1 MMASFMDRRTWVQ
14 LIGVLAAARPALT
27 QQRGAV
33 GATGAMGAADDAGR
47 GRGQGGRGQVPMR
60 VSKDQVVGA
69 LKLMG
74 LEFTD
79 PELEMMLPGVN
90 RALGSYEG
98 LRGVDIG
105 YGVEPA
111 FHFSPG
117 LPDRTPIKGPQRFE
131 TTIPRVAA
139 AKGKAPARA
148 PKAPT
153 DLEEVAFWPVTRIAP
168 LIHSRA
174 VSSTELTK
182 MYIARMK
189 MYSPKLLCLI
199 TLTEDLALERAGE
212 ADQQIRQG
220 KYRGPLHGIPYGVK
234 DLFDS
239 KGILTTWGAEP
250 FQSRVP
256 DEDATCVDR
265 LNKAGAVLIAKLSMG
280 ALAQGDL
287 WFQGRTNNPWNLARG
302 SSGSSAGSASATSAG
317 LVGFSLGTETL
328 GSIVSPSTECGT
340 VGLRPTYGRVSRK
353 GAMALSWT
361 MDKIG
366 PICRGVEDCA
376 IVLHAIYGPDGHD
389 RSVGADPFHW
399 EPRKPLRSLKVGV
412 MQSLFDRIG
421 AGRGG
426 FGGGG
431 RGPDPSAV
439 SELKKVYDQALAD
452 LKKAGVN
459 MTPVEYDEGP
469 ANQLRFLLEAE
480 GAAAFDDITRD
491 GQVRTLKGQGAG
503 DWPNSF
509 RTSRLIPAVEYIR
522 AQRGRTLVVERFEK
536 FMADWDVIV
545 IPSTALLTTTNLTGN
560 PQVVLKCG
568 FINGLPRSIGF
579 LGKVYDEGSPLRVAL
594 AYEQVTE
601 WHKKN
606 PVLSA

>member
-1 MMASFMDRRTWVQ
+1 
-14 LIGVLAAARPALT
+14 
-27 QQRGAV
+27 
-33 GATGAMGAADDAGR
+33 
-47 GRGQGGRGQVPMR
+47 
-60 VSKDQVVGA
+60 
-69 LKLMG
+69 
-74 LEFTD
+74 
-79 PELEMMLPGVN
+79 
-90 RALGSYEG
+90 
-98 LRGVDIG
+98 
-105 YGVEPA
+105 
-111 FHFSPG
+111 
-117 LPDRTPIKGPQRFE
+117 
-131 TTIPRVAA
+131 
-139 AKGKAPARA
+139 
-148 PKAPT
+148 
-153 DLEEVAFWPVTRIAP
+153 VTRLAP

-234 DLFDS
+234 DLFDT
-239 KGILTTWGAEP
+239 KGIRTTWGAEP
-250 FQSRVP
+250 FESRVP

-265 LNKAGAVLIAKLSMG
+265 LNKAGAVLMAKLSMG

-287 WFQGRTNNPWNLARG
+287 WFQGRTNNPWDITRG
-302 SSGSSAGSASATSAG
+302 SSGSSAGSASSTSAG

-376 IVLHAIYGPDGHD
+376 VVLHAIYGPDGHD

-399 EPRKPLRSLKVGV
+399 EPRKPLRDLKVGV
-412 MQSLFDRIG
+412 MQTRFDRIG

-426 FGGGG
+426 GGGGGGG
-431 RGPDPSAV
+431 RGPNPNALAD
-439 SELKKVYDQALAD
+439 LKKVYDQALAD
-452 LKKAGVN
+452 LKQAGVN

-469 ANQLRFLLEAE
+469 ANQLTFLLQAE

-491 GQVRTLKGQGAG
+491 GQVRTLRGQRAN

-522 AQRGRTLVVERFEK
+522 AQRARALEVERFEK

-568 FINGLPRSIGF
+568 FTAGLPRSIGF
-579 LGKVYDEGSPLRVAL
+579 IGKIYDEGSPLRVAL
-594 AYEQVTE
+594 AYEQATE
-601 WHKKN
+601 WHTKN
-606 PVLSA
+606 PTLSA

>member
-1 MMASFMDRRTWVQ
+1 MARFMNRRTWVQ
-14 LIGVLAAARPALT
+14 LIGVLAAARPALP
-27 QQRGAV
+27 QQRGAA
-33 GATGAMGAADDAGR
+33 GATGATDVA
-47 GRGQGGRGQVPMR
+47 GRGQGGRGQAPMR
-60 VSKDQVVGA
+60 VSKEQIVGA

-79 PELEMMLPGVN
+79 AELDMMLPSVN
-90 RALGSYEG
+90 QALGNYEA
-98 LRGVDIG
+98 LRSVEIG

-111 FHFSPG
+111 FHYSPG
-117 LPDRTPIKGPQRFE
+117 LPSRTPIKGPQRFE
-131 TTIPRVAA
+131 TTIPKPAAA
-139 AKGKAPARA
+139 AKGKSSARA

-153 DLEEVAFWPVTRIAP
+153 DLEEVAFWPVTELAP
-168 LIHSRA
+168 LIRSRA
-174 VSSTELTK
+174 VSSTDLTK

-199 TLTEDLALERAGE
+199 TLTEDLALERAGA
-212 ADQQIRQG
+212 ADKEIRAG

-234 DLFDS
+234 DLFDT

-250 FQSRVP
+250 FEKRVP

-287 WFQGRTNNPWNLARG
+287 WFQGRTNNPWNIARG

-317 LVGFSLGTETL
+317 LVGFALGTETL

-376 IVLHAIYGPDGHD
+376 LVLHAIYGPDGHD
-389 RSVGADPFHW
+389 RSVGSDPFHW
-399 EPRKPLRSLKVGV
+399 EPRKPLGNLKVGV

-426 FGGGG
+426 GGGG
-431 RGPDPSAV
+431 RGGDPNAMA
-439 SELKKVYDQALAD
+439 ELKKVYGQALDD

-491 GQVRTLKGQGAG
+491 GEVRTLKGQGAG

-522 AQRGRTLVVERFEK
+522 AQRARTLVVERFEK

-568 FINGLPRSIGF
+568 FTGGLPRSIGF
-579 LGKVYDEGSPLRVAL
+579 LGKIYDEGSPLRVAL
-594 AYEQVTE
+594 AYERITD

-606 PVLSA
+606 PVLSV